1 MRIKNFILVKLIG
14 ILVLNSC
21 ANTENYKQNLLSDDK
36 EKIIQAS
43 YELGEIRDTTSVKNL
58 LNKALD
64 PRITHNIKFYGVSVN
79 YSRLIALQKI
89 SNNTYKKKINQQQ
102 VDTIATIFFRDW
114 AIKNKYLKNETEVDI
129 YYLKK

>member
-21 ANTENYKQNLLSDDK
+21 AHTKNYKQNLLSDDK

-64 PRITHNIKFYGVSVN
+64 PRITHNLKFNGMSVN
-79 YSRLIALQKI
+79 YSKIRALQKI
-89 SNNTYKKKINQQQ
+89 SNNAYKGKINQHE

-114 AIKNKYLKNETEVDI
+114 AIKNKYLKNKEEIDI
-129 YYLKK
+129 NFY